1 MGTLAQDNDVYK
13 QIAGEAAASLKR
25 ITSLMTLK
33 GLMKNNED
41 STPTTPTSTE
51 TTTVSNSS
59 PEQKAALDTTK
70 QQAMQD
76 AISIEGNDSPIVTQ
90 ALDAKKQQEDQE
102 AKTAAIAQAEEVEK
116 QQQEQTIDAV
126 VDDVMH
132 QSVTPKP
139 AIPTL
144 TVTAAAPQN
153 LTLAPRTTTSTPEDL
168 EKKHE
173 IAMSARTGELN
184 AAEEEGK
191 RLLWKGF
198 TDKVGHTTAEMGSI
212 ANSIWSQ
219 SLASRGKID
228 DDSTYNVQNTIL
240 SGVESM
246 VPDKYKGL
254 LELGKLGL
262 NGAAEAGLLGNFMN
276 AGLAEKEGLTKAQTL
291 GENLRALVPIGLQ
304 KTARI
309 QSAPDSLT
317 ERAAA
322 VAGLNNDYQIAAA
335 SSGKRYSK
343 RSAAAANN
351 LIQQTES
358 NLDTFSQEADLQTL
372 REQNLEN
379 SIQLMESRKRHKYDP
394 SGQFITMSKTG
405 SKMPD
410 KDELEA
416 ALQRRKQIRTQ
427 FTEENAEELFQ
438 LCTEAME
445 GKVTTLSSIKK
456 YIEPRIEA
464 IIKKYG
470 DGSALLDYLEDL
482 FEGDGEQAIA
492 AIQSFLAKD
501 LGKEVEAFQNGGSI
515 MNPAGALHAHLNH
528 IEDENEEVGSQ
539 LTQKGIPVVTTDAD
553 GEVSQVAEIERDEL
567 IFSKELTT
575 KVEELWKKGTE
586 EAMIEAGKLIAEAL
600 IEDSTDNTGLIDTI
614 E

>member
-1 MGTLAQDNDVYK
+1 MV
-13 QIAGEAAASLKR
+13 
-25 ITSLMTLK
+25 
-33 GLMKNNED
+33 
-41 STPTTPTSTE
+41 P
-51 TTTVSNSS
+51 
-59 PEQKAALDTTK
+59 
-70 QQAMQD
+70 
-76 AISIEGNDSPIVTQ
+76 
-90 ALDAKKQQEDQE
+90 
-102 AKTAAIAQAEEVEK
+102 
-116 QQQEQTIDAV
+116 
-126 VDDVMH
+126 
-132 QSVTPKP
+132 
-139 AIPTL
+139 
-144 TVTAAAPQN
+144 
-153 LTLAPRTTTSTPEDL
+153 
-168 EKKHE
+168 
-173 IAMSARTGELN
+173 
-184 AAEEEGK
+184 
-191 RLLWKGF
+191 
-198 TDKVGHTTAEMGSI
+198 I

-228 DDSTYNVQNTIL
+228 ADSTYNVQNTIL

-246 VPDKYKGL
+246 VPDQYKGL
-254 LELGKLGL
+254 FELGKAGL

-291 GENLRALVPIGLQ
+291 GENLKALVPIGLQ
-304 KTARI
+304 KTAKI

-322 VAGLNNDYQIAAA
+322 VAGLNNDYQVAAA

-416 ALQRRKQIRTQ
+416 ALQRRKQMRTQ

-482 FEGDGEQAIA
+482 FEGEGEQAIA

>member
-51 TTTVSNSS
+51 TTTVSNNS

-76 AISIEGNDSPIVTQ
+76 AISFDVEDNGNPMLSQ
-90 ALDAKKQQEDQE
+90 ALAAKKQQEDLQKAQQEDQE

-126 VDDVMH
+126 VDDLMH
-132 QSVTPKP
+132 QSVAPKP
-139 AIPTL
+139 TIPTL
-144 TVTAAAPQN
+144 TVTA
-153 LTLAPRTTTSTPEDL
+153 TSTTE
-168 EKKHE
+168 
-173 IAMSARTGELN
+173 TT
-184 AAEEEGK
+184 EEGESDAEK
-191 RLLWKGF
+191 QARKEETKEEASRLWKGF
-198 TDKVGHTTAEMGSI
+198 TGTVGRATAEMAPI
-212 ANSIWSQ
+212 ANSIWSH

-228 DDSTYNVQNTIL
+228 ADSTYNVQNTIL

-246 VPDKYKGL
+246 VPDQYKGL
-254 LELGKLGL
+254 FELGKAGL

-304 KTARI
+304 KTAKI

-322 VAGLNNDYQIAAA
+322 VTGLNNDYQVAAA

-410 KDELEA
+410 KEELEA
-416 ALQRRKQIRTQ
+416 ALQRRKQMRTQ

-482 FEGDGEQAIA
+482 FEGDGEQAVA

>member
-76 AISIEGNDSPIVTQ
+76 AISIEGNENPIVTQ

-126 VDDVMH
+126 VDDIMH

-139 AIPTL
+139 TIPTL

-153 LTLAPRTTTSTPEDL
+153 LTLAPRTTTPTTE
-168 EKKHE
+168 
-173 IAMSARTGELN
+173 TT
-184 AAEEEGK
+184 EEGESDAEK
-191 RLLWKGF
+191 QARKEEAKEEARRLWKGF
-198 TDKVGHTTAEMGSI
+198 TGTVGRATAEMAPI
-212 ANSIWSQ
+212 ANSIWSH

-228 DDSTYNVQNTIL
+228 ADSTYNVQNTIL

-246 VPDKYKGL
+246 VPDQYKGL
-254 LELGKLGL
+254 FELGKMGL

-304 KTARI
+304 KTAKI

-322 VAGLNNDYQIAAA
+322 VAGLNNDYQVAAA

-410 KDELEA
+410 KEELEA
-416 ALQRRKQIRTQ
+416 ALQRRKQMRTQ

-482 FEGDGEQAIA
+482 FEGDGEQAVA

-515 MNPAGALHAHLNH
+515 MNPAGALHVHLNH